1 MGILNSTP
9 DSFSDGGQ
17 YNALEIAL
25 EHCHEMIAN
34 GADIIDVGG
43 ESTRPGAP
51 KVSLEEELERTIPL
65 ICELR
70 KQSDIAISIDTT
82 KAEVARQALIAGAN
96 IINDVSGF
104 QQDPEMKNVALELE
118 AGCALMHMRGTSANM
133 QSLCDYNNLID
144 DVKSELISFVQEV
157 EDFGIKQEALL
168 IDPGIGFSKT
178 VEQNIDLMKNLDQ
191 FCSLDYPVL
200 TWDITQI
207 LYWSY
212 PK

>member
-1 MGILNSTP
+1 MKRKIFDWQCRNKTLRLGEKTLIMGILNATP

-82 KAEVARQALIAGAN
+82 KADVARQALLAGAN

-104 QQDPEMKNVALELE
+104 QQDSEMKNVLI
-118 AGCALMHMRGTSANM
+118 HITSFSTSN
-133 QSLCDYNNLID
+133 
-144 DVKSELISFVQEV
+144 SFE
-157 EDFGIKQEALL
+157 
-168 IDPGIGFSKT
+168 
-178 VEQNIDLMKNLDQ
+178 N
-191 FCSLDYPVL
+191 
-200 TWDITQI
+200 
-207 LYWSY
+207 
-212 PK
+212 